1 MIAKRRTRC
10 DMKRKKQKVDE
21 ENIFVVFTDGSADNL
36 REPHYGG
43 AAFVII
49 DPKKDEIIEQYSEGF
64 RNVTNNQMELHAIIQ
79 AMKTLPDNS
88 TCGIFTDSKYSIY
101 VLDHKTCTFNK
112 NMEYIQEFRDTV
124 EMKNIKYQFKWIRGH
139 QGNKWNEYVDKLA
152 NDAFTKMG
160 GRLIDFKKFKA
171 DNDYKLKQL
180 NMSKYLNI
188 CLNTAKDFI
197 PSYQF
202 EEFEKE
208 LSVKFQQL

>member
-64 RNVTNNQMELHAIIQ
+64 RHTSNNKMELHAIVQ
-79 AMKTLPDNS
+79 AMKTLPNNS
-88 TCGIFTDSKYSIY
+88 TCGIFTDSKYCIY
-101 VLDHKTCTFNK
+101 VLDHKTCNFNK
-112 NMEYIQEFRDTV
+112 NMEYIQEFRDTI
-124 EMKNIKYQFKWIRGH
+124 EMKNIKYQFKWVRGH
-139 QGNKWNEYVDKLA
+139 NGNKWNEMVDKMA
-152 NDAFTKMG
+152 NDAFIAMG
-160 GRLIDFKKFKA
+160 GNLIDYKRFKTDSNYKF
-171 DNDYKLKQL
+171 NEL
-180 NMSKYLNI
+180 NKSKYVNI
-188 CLNTAKDFI
+188 CLDTARDFI

-202 EEFEKE
+202 KEFERE
-208 LSVKFQQL
+208 LNLKFNKI